1 MPFLFFDSFAIDDT
15 PLLTFS
21 KQFNLLCCVCLYES
35 VKSEGLKRFNHRR
48 GFTRLDL
55 HLLKFC
61 LRVFY
66 DPFTSLK
73 AIPFLI
79 FYYR

>member
-1 MPFLFFDSFAIDDT
+1 M
-15 PLLTFS
+15 
-21 KQFNLLCCVCLYES
+21 NVCE
-35 VKSEGLKRFNHRR
+35 ECMGLKRFNHRR
-48 GFTRLDL
+48 GFIRLDL

-73 AIPFLI
+73 AISILSDFLL
-79 FYYR
+79 